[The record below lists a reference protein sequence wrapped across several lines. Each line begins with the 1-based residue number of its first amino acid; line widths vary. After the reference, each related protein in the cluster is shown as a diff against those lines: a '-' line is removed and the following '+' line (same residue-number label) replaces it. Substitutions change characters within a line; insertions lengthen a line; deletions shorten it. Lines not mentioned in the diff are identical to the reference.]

1 LIEQQVLGSQK
12 ILCGNKK
19 QRQLRR
25 RHIAQLSQDIHGRVV
40 KKLDK
45 GKTAASVKLH
55 KKDVPKDGEI
65 NMSLEKR

>member
-1 LIEQQVLGSQK
+1 
-12 ILCGNKK
+12 LCGNKK

-45 GKTAASVKLH
+45 GKTTASVKLH